1 MLLKYFNFVANFKR
15 RSLLTI
21 SLSKGA
27 LGKCDCLFKF
37 LQAIYDDINIINSG
51 AAFPLRQTLTDEP

>member
-1 MLLKYFNFVANFKR
+1 MLLKYFNFVANFNR
-15 RSLLTI
+15 RSLLTT

-37 LQAIYDDINIINSG
+37 LEAIYDDINVNNG
-51 AAFPLRQTLTDEP
+51 AAFSLQQTSTEET